1 MPRSKKI
8 SQKQVYFDLIRKSAA
23 AALLIGLGNYAL
35 LKLGQPLGPFLFSF
49 GLLGVCVLGANL
61 FTGKCG
67 FLVEDKIKPAHLS
80 TILAANLIAGYLVGL
95 LFSVCDTSIVAAA
108 AAKVVSWDFSWS
120 FFVRSILCG
129 VIMYLA
135 VAIYRKGSKLGI
147 LLGVPLFIFCGFQ
160 HCIAN
165 VITLGVAQSFSW
177 TLFLCV
183 AGNFIGS
190 LAVWYL
196 SADITLKKQIKH
208 AKRNRQHYQTRH
220 QRAAGNHGH

>member
-1 MPRSKKI
+1 MPRSKK
-8 SQKQVYFDLIRKSAA
+8 KAKFDYLVLARKSVA
-23 AALLIGLGNYAL
+23 AALLIGLGDYVL

-67 FLVEDKIKPAHLS
+67 FLVEDKIKPLHLALVLL
-80 TILAANLIAGYLVGL
+80 INLIAGYIFGL
-95 LFSVCDTSIVAAA
+95 IFSLCDASIMAAA
-108 AAKVVSWDFSWS
+108 SEKVASWDMSWS

-165 VITLGVAQSFSW
+165 VITLGVAQTFSW
-177 TLFLCV
+177 TLLVCIL
-183 AGNFIGS
+183 GNFVGS
-190 LAVWYL
+190 IATWYL
-196 SADITLKKQIKH
+196 CKDK
-208 AKRNRQHYQTRH
+208 
-220 QRAAGNHGH
+220 

>member
-8 SQKQVYFDLIRKSAA
+8 SQKQVYFDLVRKSIA
-23 AALLIGLGNYAL
+23 AALLIGLGDYVL

-49 GLLGVCVLGANL
+49 GLLGVCVLGADL

-67 FLVEDKIKPAHLS
+67 FLIEDKIKPLHLL
-80 TILAANLIAGYLVGL
+80 TILLVNLIAGYLFGL
-95 LFSVCDTSIVAAA
+95 LFSACDASVVTAAA
-108 AAKVVSWDFSWS
+108 EKVASWDFSWS
-120 FFVRSILCG
+120 FFVRSMLCG

-177 TLFLCV
+177 TLPLCV
-183 AGNFIGS
+183 FGNFIGS
-190 LAVWYL
+190 LAVWYF
-196 SADITLKKQIKH
+196 SADILLKKQVKH
-208 AKRNRQHYQTRH
+208 AKRNRKHYQARH
-220 QRAAGNHGH
+220 

>member
-1 MPRSKKI
+1 MRKKSSISKKQLYTELL
-8 SQKQVYFDLIRKSAA
+8 SKSAA
-23 AALLIGLGNYAL
+23 AALLIGLGDYVL
-35 LKLGQPLGPFLFSF
+35 LKLGNPLGPFLFSF
-49 GLLGVCVLGANL
+49 GLLGVCVMGANL

-67 FLVEDKIKPAHLS
+67 FLFEDKIKPLHLAL
-80 TILAANLIAGYLVGL
+80 ILAGNLVAGYLFGL
-95 LFSVCDTSIVAAA
+95 MFSVCDSTIVTAAQE
-108 AAKVVSWDFSWS
+108 KVASWDFSWA
-120 FFVRSILCG
+120 FFIKSILCG

-165 VITLGVAQSFSW
+165 IITLGVAQTFSW
-177 TLFLCV
+177 TIVICI

-196 SADITLKKQIKH
+196 SRSKS
-208 AKRNRQHYQTRH
+208 N
-220 QRAAGNHGH
+220 